1 MAENYNLNIEITE
14 KGVEEIQGKF
24 DSLRKEIDETE
35 KSIEKLSE
43 TEGKSFQERKH
54 NAKVADE
61 LRKKLAGLHLEY
73 DGLTK
78 IQTDY
83 NKGLK
88 NTGEDLGS
96 LQVQINNS
104 TRRLE
109 ALTLAGQQGSK
120 EFQDLTN
127 HVKNLKDAQEETK
140 SVIKGTTKEIHN
152 SGDAVHKFET
162 AAEGIGGALEVGAV
176 ALSAFGMESEAVEEK
191 LLLVQQAMLL
201 SDGIKS
207 VQKFSESFGLASKA
221 TKSFTLVQ
229 KGLNLVLAANPF
241 ALMVTAIVTII
252 GLFAVFT
259 DAVDVVI
266 ANLKAVSDWLGIT
279 DSEAEEMAS
288 KREAEAKA
296 AAQQEELARKRAERL
311 HKSKMSA
318 LDNEINLAR
327 AQGKDTTELQK
338 KKLKNEI
345 VLKEAALATLL
356 VEEAKIEAYRAQ
368 LLAMSKQAGLTG
380 QLGRAGLEGLEEHK
394 TKLEDTKAE
403 IEKLKTDLKIVDIEA
418 KKSRTKT
425 KSFDKKDTKEEKAE
439 KERIK
444 KEKKELENERKRL
457 QNLQK
462 LRDDFET
469 SLEAE
474 TDIANK
480 RLISE
485 QEFEIQLVQDK
496 YFNLIEQAKQYGL
509 DTSVLIEN
517 QRIAEAEINKK
528 YEDEAKEKKK
538 IKDAKDKK
546 DAQELALAKAQM
558 AIDGLRLVSDVA
570 QLFAGKSEKAAKRAF
585 QIKKV
590 ADIAEATM
598 SGYKA
603 VISTFANAPGGPVLK
618 GIAAGLA
625 GAFSA
630 VQIGKIA
637 SAQFGGGVKDVDS
650 DIPTEGDVAAAAP
663 QFNVVG
669 DTGTQLAQI
678 QQQPMQAF
686 VVSGEVTTAQSLDRN
701 RIQNATI

>member
-1 MAENYNLNIEITE
+1 
-14 KGVEEIQGKF
+14 
-24 DSLRKEIDETE
+24 
-35 KSIEKLSE
+35 
-43 TEGKSFQERKH
+43 
-54 NAKVADE
+54 
-61 LRKKLAGLHLEY
+61 
-73 DGLTK
+73 
-78 IQTDY
+78 
-83 NKGLK
+83 
-88 NTGEDLGS
+88 
-96 LQVQINNS
+96 
-104 TRRLE
+104 
-109 ALTLAGQQGSK
+109 
-120 EFQDLTN
+120 
-127 HVKNLKDAQEETK
+127 
-140 SVIKGTTKEIHN
+140 
-152 SGDAVHKFET
+152 
-162 AAEGIGGALEVGAV
+162 
-176 ALSAFGMESEAVEEK
+176 
-191 LLLVQQAMLL
+191 
-201 SDGIKS
+201 
-207 VQKFSESFGLASKA
+207 
-221 TKSFTLVQ
+221 
-229 KGLNLVLAANPF
+229 
-241 ALMVTAIVTII
+241 
-252 GLFAVFT
+252 
-259 DAVDVVI
+259 
-266 ANLKAVSDWLGIT
+266 
-279 DSEAEEMAS
+279 
-288 KREAEAKA
+288 
-296 AAQQEELARKRAERL
+296 
-311 HKSKMSA
+311 
-318 LDNEINLAR
+318 LAR

-338 KKLKNEI
+338 KKLQNEI

-368 LLAMSKQAGLTG
+368 LLAMSKQVGLTG

-485 QEFEIQLVQDK
+485 QEFEIQTVQDK

-538 IKDAKDKK
+538 IKDDKDKK

-618 GIAAGLA
+618 GIAAGIA

-650 DIPTEGDVAAAAP
+650 DIPTAGDVAAAAP

>member
-1 MAENYNLNIEITE
+1 MAEDYNLNFSVNA
-14 KGVEEIQGKF
+14 KGVDNSEEQFLALG
-24 DSLRKEIDETE
+24 
-35 KSIEKLSE
+35 KSIDKARQELDKMRDSNEQGSAAFQQQKAELE
-43 TEGKSFQERKH
+43 QMEGAFRDLNKEMKGVDATFEEVYGEVQPLTTALGEAEDRLYQLALAGDTTSKEYQQLLD
-54 NAKVADE
+54 KVAKY
-61 LRKKLAGLHLEY
+61 RK
-73 DGLTK
+73 
-78 IQTDY
+78 
-83 NKGLK
+83 
-88 NTGEDLGS
+88 
-96 LQVQINNS
+96 VQIETDQVVDAAAQTFTS
-104 TRRLE
+104 KL
-109 ALTLAGQQGSK
+109 GQSMQG
-120 EFQDLTN
+120 
-127 HVKNLKDAQEETK
+127 AA
-140 SVIKGTTKEIHN
+140 
-152 SGDAVHKFET
+152 SGFAAVQ
-162 AAEGIGGALEVGAV
+162 GAMGL
-176 ALSAFGMESEAVEEK
+176 FGSESEEVEAA
-191 LLLVQQAMLL
+191 LLKVNSAMALA
-201 SDGIKS
+201 DGIKG
-207 VQKFSESFGLASKA
+207 VQEFSKSFGLASKA
-221 TKSFTLVQ
+221 TKAFTLVQ
-229 KGLNLVLAANPF
+229 KGLNLVLAANPIG
-241 ALMVTAIVTII
+241 LIITAVITII
-252 GLFAVFT
+252 GYFAIFT
-259 DAVDVVI
+259 DAIDVVI
-266 ANLKAVSDWLGIT
+266 DSLMAVSDWLGIT
-279 DSEAEEMAS
+279 DSEASANAS
-288 KREAEAKA
+288 RRESEAAA
-296 AAQQEELARKRAERL
+296 AAQQEEFAQKRAERL
-311 HKSKMSA
+311 HKTKMVA
-318 LDNEINLAR
+318 LDNEIALAR

-338 KKLKNEI
+338 KKLQNEI

-368 LLAMSKQAGLTG
+368 LLAMSKQVGLTG

-485 QEFEIQLVQDK
+485 QEFEIQTVQDK

-538 IKDAKDKK
+538 IKDDKDKK

-618 GIAAGLA
+618 GIAAGIA

-650 DIPTEGDVAAAAP
+650 DIPTAGDVAAAAP